1 MAENNEVRKGLEGVI
16 AETTAISQVIPEML
30 ALTYRGYSVQ
40 DLAEKCCFE
49 EVAFLIW
56 KGDLPNEHER
66 DAFKEKEKS
75 YRKINPKIIACIENS
90 PKSAHPMDCLITG
103 VSILGVEDLNKCDHG
118 QASNLERSIKLMAA
132 IPTIIAAAYRLGKGK
147 EPISPNEILGLSEN
161 FFHMCFGEIPH
172 PEIVKAFDVSLILY
186 AEHTFNPST
195 FAARV
200 IASTLS
206 DIYGGVIG
214 ALCALKGN
222 LHGGANEKVM
232 CMLQEIKEPSEAK
245 YWLRDKLEKK
255 EKIPGFGHRVY
266 KKGDSRYL
274 LMKKYAL
281 NLAELKKE
289 YNWNE
294 ISEVLENHMIEEK
307 GIYPNLDFASGPA
320 YHLMGFDNALFTP
333 IFAIARVV
341 GWTAHIMEQYAD
353 NKIIRPLSLYT
364 GPQPKKIFPAN
375 SGG

>member
-1 MAENNEVRKGLEGVI
+1 MAENSEVRKGLEGVI
-16 AETTAISQVIPEML
+16 AETSAISQVIPEML
-30 ALTYRGYSVQ
+30 SLTYRGYSVQ

-56 KGDLPNEHER
+56 KGELPNEHER
-66 DAFKEKEKS
+66 DAFKKKEKS
-75 YRKINPKIIACIENS
+75 YRKINPRIIACTENS

-103 VSILGVEDLNKCDHG
+103 VSILGMEDLNKYDHG
-118 QASNLERSIKLMAA
+118 QASTLERSIKLMAA

-172 PEIVKAFDVSLILY
+172 PEIVKAFDASLILY

-195 FAARV
+195 FAGRV

-206 DIYGGVIG
+206 DIYSGVIG
-214 ALCALKGN
+214 ALCALKGK

-232 CMLQEIKEPSEAK
+232 CMLQEIKDPLKVK
-245 YWLRDKLEKK
+245 YWLQDKLEKK

-274 LMKKYAL
+274 LMKEYARH
-281 NLAELKKE
+281 LAELKKE
-289 YNWNE
+289 YKWTE
-294 ISEVLENHMIEEK
+294 ISDVLEKHMIDEQ

-320 YHLMGFDNALFTP
+320 YHLMGFDNELFTP

-353 NKIIRPLSLYT
+353 NKIIRPLSLYI
-364 GPQPKKIFPAN
+364 GPPPKRNIP
-375 SGG
+375 S